1 MYPLG
6 MTKLTPWPWQLRDVE
21 TLRRN
26 NFTGLLAIEPGG
38 TKTLIATLAIKEARP
53 RVTLIVAPKST
64 HRTAWI
70 PTLRDNAG
78 VEARVIGNDN
88 KATKA
93 AMFDFEIGMAG
104 TYLITPQLLTRSDVS
119 AWRGDMMILDES
131 HQVSTA
137 KSAAQRKVSGYSAQD
152 GEPLSYR
159 FTHRLAL
166 SGTPMRQA
174 FQNLWAT
181 CKFLWPQYYQ
191 RGMIAHD
198 NFTQWEFDRME
209 YRTVYTNQRDRDG
222 NPKTVK
228 QFLGEKE
235 PGRLVSEMPC
245 VIMHKRR
252 ETCCADPSHQG
263 GFLKVGEPQVIRR
276 EVELTKKQ
284 TTAIKEMESMMMTW
298 IDDNPLV
305 ADISLTMKQRVR
317 QLTLGEALV
326 ENWIDVKD
334 GEEIEKSRIQFDPEC
349 KSPAIDEAL
358 HILDNLGSEPVVLF
372 LESQKFAEVVTYRL
386 NKAGIASQEYSGVRK
401 ADLSRFGQDYRVL
414 VGVVSALG
422 TGTDGL
428 QHVCNTEIWM
438 EQPIS
443 LTMQSQAFARL
454 ERTGGRQV
462 QRYLL
467 MDDYGVQDGRFED
480 LALTK
485 LAVNQS
491 LRKVA

>member
-1 MYPLG
+1 
-6 MTKLTPWPWQLRDVE
+6 MTKLTPYPWQLRDVE

-26 NFTGLLAIEPGG
+26 NWTGLLAIEPGG

-64 HRTAWI
+64 HHTAWI

-88 KATKA
+88 KDTKA
-93 AMFDFEIGMAG
+93 AMFDFTLGMTG
-104 TYLITPQLLTRSDVS
+104 IYLVSPQLLTRSDVS
-119 AWRGDMMILDES
+119 DWRGDMMILDES

-137 KSAAQRKVSGYSAQD
+137 KSAAQRKISGYSAQD

-181 CKFLWPQYYQ
+181 VKFLWPMLDA
-191 RGMIAHD
+191 RGQIAD
-198 NFTQWEFDRME
+198 FNYVRWELDRME

-228 QFLGEKE
+228 QFLGEKD
-235 PGRLVSEMPC
+235 PGRLISEMPC
-245 VIMHKRR
+245 VIIHKRR
-252 ETCCADPSHQG
+252 ETCCSDPSHQG

-276 EVELTKKQ
+276 EVELTAKQ
-284 TTAIKEMESMMMTW
+284 EKAIREMEALMMTW
-298 IDDNPLV
+298 LDDNPLV

-317 QLTLGEALV
+317 QLTLGEAIA
-326 ENWIDVKD
+326 ESWIDVKD
-334 GEEIEKSRIQFDPEC
+334 GEEVEKSRIVFDLEC
-349 KSPAIDEAL
+349 KSPAIDEVI
-358 HILDNLGSEPVVLF
+358 HILSNLGDEPVVLF

-386 NKAGIASQEYSGVRK
+386 NKAGISAQEYSGVRK
-401 ADLSRFGQDYRVL
+401 ADLNRFGRDYRVL

-462 QRYLL
+462 QRFLL
-467 MDDYGVQDGRFED
+467 MDSYGVQDGRFED
-480 LALTK
+480 LAATK
-485 LAVNQS
+485 IAVNES
-491 LRKVA
+491 LRRTV